1 MFRMLFST
9 RFESSLFFQ
18 ILSYLRAGSRN
29 KKKKKEKLGNLATS
43 HGDNGGKHASTS
55 DQKLDDIPLYDD
67 VGDYVPTLKRDEK
80 RRGGGGDD
88 RRHRDRER
96 DRNRGDRRDEDR
108 GRRNYF
114 DKDAREAEEE
124 HQKGFSNQDKEM

>member
-1 MFRMLFST
+1 MNLISFR
-9 RFESSLFFQ
+9 FQ

-29 KKKKKEKLGNLATS
+29 KKKKKEKLGNLAAS
-43 HGDNGGKHASTS
+43 HGDNDGKQASTS
-55 DQKLDDIPLYDD
+55 EQKIDDIPLYDDD

-80 RRGGGGDD
+80 RRGDD

-96 DRNRGDRRDEDR
+96 DRDRERTRDRRDEDR
-108 GRRNYF
+108 SRRNYF